1 MIVDLFLFSLAA
13 YAITFLITASH
24 IFHGVREWI
33 KLRLPYLRSGDR
45 HFIECRACVSFWVVL
60 FLFLIWLLGLWWFI
74 FVFSVYG
81 LAYLF
86 SIYEA
91 KSLGFANVKKF
102 DTPRKR
108 GRPRKQR

>member
-1 MIVDLFLFSLAA
+1 MIVDLLLFSLAA
-13 YAITFLITASH
+13 YAITFLITTSF
-24 IFHGVREWI
+24 IFQGLREWI

-60 FLFLIWLLGLWWFI
+60 FLFLVWHLGFWWFI

-81 LAYLF
+81 LTYLF

-91 KSLGFANVKKF
+91 KSFGFLSVKKF
-102 DTPRKR
+102 DTTHKR
-108 GRPRKQR
+108 GRPRKKQ